1 LGANDPQE
9 KEQDAEL
16 ASRVL
21 EGDEA
26 AFCALVERLGPGMLR
41 VATSLLG
48 DRGAAEEV
56 VQETWEAALAGLA
69 RFEERSSLKTWLFR
83 ILVNRAR
90 TRRTRD
96 ARAVPFSSMED
107 ATQEDSP
114 AVDPSRFLRN
124 GHWGNDTPRAWESDT
139 PERLILL
146 RESRKAIEAAL
157 AGLPPA
163 QRAVVTMRDVEG
175 FSSEEVCEALQIS
188 EANQRV
194 LLHRGRS
201 KLRAALES
209 LVKAS

>member
-1 LGANDPQE
+1 LGAHDPQK
-9 KEQDAEL
+9 KEQDPEL
-16 ASRVL
+16 ARRVL

-90 TRRTRD
+90 TRRMRD

-107 ATQEDSP
+107 ATQEDGP

-124 GHWGNDTPRAWESDT
+124 GHWGNDTPHAWESDT

-146 RESRKAIEAAL
+146 RESRKAIEASL